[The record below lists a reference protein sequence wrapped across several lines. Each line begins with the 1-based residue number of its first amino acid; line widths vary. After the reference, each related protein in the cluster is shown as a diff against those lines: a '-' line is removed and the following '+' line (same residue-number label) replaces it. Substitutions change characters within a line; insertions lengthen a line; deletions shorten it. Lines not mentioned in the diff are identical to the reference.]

1 MQRRTRQLSK
11 LVRSRFKETVL
22 SAIGFSSGP
31 RLRPLPAR
39 YHTERKRS
47 EPVKPRTTIDDVHM
61 SSICRRA
68 TRKNERLVLT
78 SFLEPTPK
86 PCLRNWIR
94 CAGQS
99 WYSELQSDR
108 RFKTALYA

>member
-1 MQRRTRQLSK
+1 M
-11 LVRSRFKETVL
+11 RFG
-22 SAIGFSSGP
+22 S
-31 RLRPLPAR
+31 
-39 YHTERKRS
+39 
-47 EPVKPRTTIDDVHM
+47 VKPRTRIDDVHM
-61 SSICRRA
+61 SSIYRRA
-68 TRKNERLVLT
+68 TRKNARLALI

-108 RFKTALYA
+108 RFKIALYG